1 MGMERKKKKTVLV
14 ITGPTA
20 SGKSALAHFLAGIT
34 GAEIVSAD
42 SRQIYRGM
50 DIGTAKP
57 TPEMLRE
64 VPYHFID
71 EKEIGEEYSAGAYAK
86 DALARIRSIHA
97 KGRPAI
103 VTGGSTLYIQGLL
116 HGFSELPG
124 KHPGIRERLVG
135 ELREK
140 GAQSLYERLR
150 SLDPVQAETLDP
162 SKSQRIVRSLEIIA
176 ATGKT
181 VTQLRTPAP
190 QIPDAVDFFP
200 VGLSLAR
207 EELYRRIN
215 LRTEEMMA
223 AGLLDEARSLFERH
237 LKEKEPP
244 RINALETVG
253 YKELFA
259 CFRGETDLVTATAL
273 IKQHTRN
280 YAKRQLTFFR
290 NRMEMEWA
298 GAPADATGLEELAG
312 KLKKRL
318 FESRPRPSS
327 PSS

>member
-1 MGMERKKKKTVLV
+1 MERKKKKTVLV

-34 GAEIVSAD
+34 DAEIVSAD
-42 SRQIYRGM
+42 SRQLYRGM

-57 TPEMLRE
+57 SPLMLRE
-64 VPYHFID
+64 TRYHFID

-97 KGRPAI
+97 KKRPAI

-124 KHPGIRERLVG
+124 KNPEIRERLVR

-140 GAQSLYERLR
+140 GARALYDRLA
-150 SLDPVQAETLDP
+150 SLDPVQAATFDP
-162 SKSQRIVRSLEIIA
+162 SKSQRLLRSLEIIA

-181 VTQLRTPAP
+181 VTELCSPIP
-190 QIPDAVDFFP
+190 QTPDAFEFIP
-200 VGLSLAR
+200 IGLALER
-207 EELYRRIN
+207 KELYSRIN
-215 LRTEEMMA
+215 RRTDEMMT
-223 AGLLDEARSLFERH
+223 AGLLDEARALFDRH
-237 LKEKEPP
+237 LKGKERC

-253 YKELFA
+253 YKELFDF
-259 CFRGETDLVTATAL
+259 FRGETSLFSATEL

-290 NRMEMEWA
+290 NRMSIEWIEAPINAA
-298 GAPADATGLEELAG
+298 GIERLAA

-318 FESRPRPSS
+318 FEN
-327 PSS
+327 